1 MVRSMTTASDDLI
14 SVILPSYNAAPYLGH
29 AATSILNQVGVNLEL
44 IIVDDGST
52 DSSWKIG
59 RDIASRDARVRCIHM
74 ATNSGYP
81 SAMNRGLQEARGRYF
96 ARMDAD
102 DFSLPS
108 RLHTQL
114 QFFDPDQHSLC
125 GTARF
130 RITPRGCVIPF
141 APVDPGVTT
150 ETWDDLMNNR
160 RLFTDPSVLT
170 SMDHVRSVGGY
181 RTYTRAGQDVDL
193 WLRLMERFGP
203 AVVIPTPLYG
213 RRLLPNA
220 ITFTPA
226 LESEKVTVRAMA
238 WERKNFGLDAVQQEQ
253 TEWNPPE
260 HATDSSA
267 DDGSTSWVSGGRWYA
282 AERCAEAGDLLGAWA
297 FVRPA
302 LASHVSDSAP
312 AAGVV
317 RKLGRVIG
325 KWGHGLISRRGRS
338 PQRC

>member
-1 MVRSMTTASDDLI
+1 MKTAADDLI
-14 SVILPSYNAAPYLGH
+14 SVILPSYNAAPYLAR

-52 DSSWKIG
+52 DSSWQIAKEIAIG
-59 RDIASRDARVRCIHM
+59 DARVHCIRM
-74 ATNSGYP
+74 ECNSGYP
-81 SAMNRGLQEARGRYF
+81 SAMNRGLQAAQGRYF

-102 DFSLPS
+102 DLSLPN
-108 RLHTQL
+108 RLHNQI
-114 QFFDPDQHSLC
+114 QFFDPEKYSLC

-130 RITPRGCVIPF
+130 RITPRGCVVPH
-141 APVDPGVTT
+141 APVDPGVII
-150 ETWDDLMNNR
+150 ETWDDLMSNR

-170 SMDHVRSVGGY
+170 SMDHVRTVGGY

-193 WLRLMERFGP
+193 WLRLMEQFGP
-203 AVVIPTPLYG
+203 AIVIPTPLYG

-220 ITFTPA
+220 ITFNPA
-226 LESEKVTVRAMA
+226 LESQKATVRAMA
-238 WERKNFGLDAVQQEQ
+238 WERKNFGLDAIQREQ
-253 TEWNPPE
+253 TEWDPPE
-260 HATDSSA
+260 RATDSRV
-267 DDGSTSWVSGGRWYA
+267 DDGSRSWVSGGRWYA